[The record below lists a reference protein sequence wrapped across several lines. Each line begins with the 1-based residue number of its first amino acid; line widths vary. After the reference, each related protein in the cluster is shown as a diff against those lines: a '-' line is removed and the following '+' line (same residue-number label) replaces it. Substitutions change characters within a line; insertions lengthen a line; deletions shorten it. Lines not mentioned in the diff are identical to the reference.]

1 MRGKRHVEVGGR
13 PKFTSGSEVNEGI
26 FGVEWGAV
34 DRVVGGKLKKEG
46 EFKILI

>member
-26 FGVEWGAV
+26 FLGLNGWGAV
-34 DRVVGGKLKKEG
+34 DSVL
-46 EFKILI
+46 